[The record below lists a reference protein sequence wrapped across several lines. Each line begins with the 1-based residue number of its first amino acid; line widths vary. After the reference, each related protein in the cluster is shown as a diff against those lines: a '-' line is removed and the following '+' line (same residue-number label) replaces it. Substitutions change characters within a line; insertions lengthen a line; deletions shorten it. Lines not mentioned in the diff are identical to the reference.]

1 MKPKEFAARLAA
13 IPEEEPDEIDLTMLE
28 AAKAVNDGTVISLE
42 TFNILCFDTGALP
55 DCFRTH
61 TATTERRK
69 ENEF

>member
-42 TFNILCFDTGALP
+42 TFSKLCFDTGAPP
-55 DCFRTH
+55 DYFRTAH
-61 TATTERRK
+61 M
-69 ENEF
+69 FSSGLSL